1 MRHTA
6 LRAGMTHLNRM
17 DFPASV
23 TSRSYNLRTPP
34 KSWKSM
40 LRFRRPIS
48 RHALTAGPALVLLV
62 GGTVALLALD
72 LVTLPLSRRSAV
84 TALILL
90 ILLPA
95 VLLGQYAPP
104 PYRLRYRFRWALLV
118 LQALL
123 TYGPVLLLKLPW
135 LSLLGFLAG
144 AVLLTVPRPASVL
157 VAVAVCASGPLLVSG
172 LEFENRSGLGV
183 LLATLTTAGS
193 VYGIAQLA
201 LFVARLHAAQN
212 HAAHA
217 AVQTERDRIAGDL
230 HDVIGSALTL
240 IANRASLGT
249 EDEESAA
256 VLDEIA
262 AIARRTLAE
271 VRAVS
276 RDNVTL
282 SLATEL
288 AQVAQVLA
296 TAGITVRSDIAPF
309 TADDLPRAVD
319 HCLAVVAREAVANV
333 LHHSRAAHCSISL
346 SIVHKAA
353 TDRSV
358 EFSVG
363 NDAPDSPGT
372 AAPGTGLTSLAAR
385 AAALGGTVTA
395 ERPSPGHFRLLVR
408 LPLPLGS
415 GTRTTGRTRRP
426 DTPPGPAPRRDAV
439 G

>member
-1 MRHTA
+1 
-6 LRAGMTHLNRM
+6 
-17 DFPASV
+17 
-23 TSRSYNLRTPP
+23 
-34 KSWKSM
+34 M
-40 LRFRRPIS
+40 LRLRRPVS

-84 TALILL
+84 TALLLL

-104 PYRLRYRFRWALLV
+104 PYRLGYRARWVLLI
-118 LQALL
+118 LQAGL

-144 AVLLTVPRPASVL
+144 AVLLTLPRPASL
-157 VAVAVCASGPLLVSG
+157 IVAVAVCVSGPLLVSG

-201 LFVARLHAAQN
+201 LLVARLHAAQN

-217 AVQTERDRIAGDL
+217 AVQTERDRIARDL
-230 HDVIGSALTL
+230 HDVLGSALAL
-240 IANRASLGT
+240 IAIRASQRT
-249 EDEESAA
+249 KDDEPAA
-256 VLDEIA
+256 ALDEIA

-288 AQVAQVLA
+288 AQAVHVLA
-296 TAGITVRSDIAPF
+296 TAGITVRSDIAPI
-309 TADDLPRAVD
+309 TAELPRAVD

-333 LHHSRAAHCSISL
+333 LHHSSATHCSISL
-346 SIVHKAA
+346 SVVHKTP
-353 TDRSV
+353 TDHRSV
-358 EFSVG
+358 ELSVG
-363 NDAPDSPGT
+363 NDAADSPGT
-372 AAPGTGLTSLAAR
+372 TAPGTGLTNLTAR

-395 ERPSPGHFRLLVR
+395 QRPSPGHFRLLVR
-408 LPLPLGS
+408 LPLPGS
-415 GTRTTGRTRRP
+415 SRTTGPARHPDRPRRP
-426 DTPPGPAPRRDAV
+426 APQRDCV